1 MTEVTILSRDDVG
14 TRIEALAV
22 SAGQVQAE
30 AHILAV
36 SCLDHIRE
44 FGDYRNAVRLMNRL
58 PKSVRKEALAVWFEE
73 FSGERFT
80 VRLNKDTGLY
90 EGKLKER
97 NESDFRIAEAAG
109 TPFWEHTQEKRPGST
124 FTLEKLLATL
134 KSKANNDKLNDDG
147 TPKVDQAARD
157 LAARLYNEAV
167 KMASV
172 PAATPAPTQ
181 S

>member
-14 TRIEALAV
+14 TRIDALAV

-44 FGDYRNAVRLMNRL
+44 FGDYRNAVRLVNRL
-58 PKSVRKEALAVWFEE
+58 PKSIRKEALCVWFEE
-73 FSGERFT
+73 FSGTRFS

-97 NESDFRIAEAAG
+97 NEDDFRIALAAG
-109 TPFWEHTQEKRPGST
+109 TPFWDLTQEKRTGST
-124 FTLEKLLATL
+124 FTLEKLLAML
-134 KSKANNDKLNDDG
+134 KQKANNDKLNDDG
-147 TPKVDQAARD
+147 SPKVDQAARD

-167 KMASV
+167 KLASV
-172 PAATPAPTQ
+172 PSGSA